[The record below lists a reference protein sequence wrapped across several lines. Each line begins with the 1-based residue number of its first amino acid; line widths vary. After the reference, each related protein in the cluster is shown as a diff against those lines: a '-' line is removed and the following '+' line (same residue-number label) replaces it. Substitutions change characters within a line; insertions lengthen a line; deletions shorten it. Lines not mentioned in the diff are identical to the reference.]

1 MYVYLHTLA
10 RARARARTHTHTH
23 THTRTH
29 SHTHIHV
36 CRISYNWF
44 NKLPGACVISESSE
58 LVLERDGSAE
68 SDLPNVSS
76 LTYTKRNVKG
86 AKGKQTLREKDF
98 VIKIFYNVQKN

>member
-1 MYVYLHTLA
+1 MYVYLHSLA
-10 RARARARTHTHTH
+10 CACAHTYTHTHSH

-29 SHTHIHV
+29 
-36 CRISYNWF
+36 RISYNWF
-44 NKLPGACVISESSE
+44 NKLPEACVISESSE

-68 SDLPNVSS
+68 SDLSNVSS

-98 VIKIFYNVQKN
+98 VIKIFYNVPKN